1 MTLLAPLALLSLL
14 TLPII
19 VVLHMIQSRWRRVE
33 VPSLLLWRQIP
44 LQATAR
50 RRRRLRLTLL
60 LLLHLLVAS
69 LIGVALAQPE
79 ITLPWTSARTRAII
93 IDTSTS
99 MALVEGGSSR
109 LERARQRA
117 AVLIRE
123 MRGADQVALIG
134 AGPQP
139 RLIDRGHVA
148 DSARLLGALTALD
161 VEGSGSDLVS
171 AFTIAETL
179 LLDQPGAEI
188 FVLTDGAL
196 SPPNFSNIR
205 FPVRIEVLG
214 TEQPNRAVATLAA
227 RTDAAQA
234 IHIYARLVNAGD
246 RLFRGPVQLW
256 LDDQL
261 QLTEQVSMQAGAVLE
276 LSWTLRGPAQQVRI
290 ELDGADGL
298 PLDDTATVV
307 VNNRRPIR
315 VLLVADDSPALMR
328 ALQAMPEV
336 EVTTVSPT
344 DYVLE
349 QSATVE
355 VTILVDTLPARWPT
369 GGVLVINPPAG
380 SLLDVRGTTAAVPTI
395 TLTPAGETLL
405 RDINL
410 SGIDWGS
417 ITIIEPPDWLT
428 PLAFSGTQ
436 PLILRGRVER
446 SDITVWNVDLTDHPL
461 TRRLAFPLLVART
474 MRSLA
479 PPPLPAA
486 VTAGETLLY
495 QADLRTTQL
504 EIIAPNGIRDV
515 VEVQPALPVAITL
528 TQTGLYRIREWANEQ
543 TIHEA
548 HLPVNASTLA
558 EADPTPRMSSTT
570 ISPPVTSTQTKS
582 IATPQPLWSWLMI
595 IAIIILVMEW
605 LYIQRRSVQEVR

>member
-19 VVLHMIQSRWRRVE
+19 VVLHMIQSRRRRVE

-227 RTDAAQA
+227 RTDTAQDV
-234 IHIYARLVNAGD
+234 HIYARLVNAGN

-276 LSWTLRGPAQQVRI
+276 LSWTLRGPSQQVRI

-395 TLTPAGETLL
+395 TLTPTGETLL

-582 IATPQPLWSWLMI
+582 IATPQPLWPWLI
-595 IAIIILVMEW
+595 TVAIIILVMEW

>member
-1 MTLLAPLALLSLL
+1 MTLLVPLALLSLL

-19 VVLHMIQSRWRRVE
+19 VILHMTQLRRRRVE

-44 LQATAR
+44 LQATTH

-60 LLLHLLVAS
+60 LFLHLLVAL

-79 ITLPWTSARTRAII
+79 ITLPWTSARTWAII

-123 MRGADQVALIG
+123 MRGADQVVLIG
-134 AGPQP
+134 AGPRP

-148 DSARLLGALTALD
+148 DSARLLGALNTLD
-161 VEGSGSDLVS
+161 IEGSGSDLVG

-179 LLDQPGAEI
+179 LFDQPGAEI

-196 SPPNFSNIR
+196 PPPNVSNIR

-227 RTDAAQA
+227 RTDEAQA
-234 IHIYARLVNAGD
+234 VHIYARLVNAGN

-276 LSWTLRGPAQQVRI
+276 LSWTLRGPSQQVRI

-405 RDINL
+405 RDVNL
-410 SGIDWGS
+410 SGIDWGA
-417 ITIIEPPDWLT
+417 ITVIEPPDWLT
-428 PLAFSGTQ
+428 PLAFSGDH

-446 SDITVWNVDLTDHPL
+446 SEVAVWNVDLTDHPL

-474 MRSLA
+474 IRSLA

-486 VTAGETLLY
+486 VITGETLLY

-504 EIIAPNGIRDV
+504 EITAPDGKRDV
-515 VEVQPALPVAITL
+515 FDVQPALPVAITL
-528 TQTGLYRIREWANEQ
+528 TQTGLFRIREWADDQ
-543 TIHEA
+543 AIHEA
-548 HLPVNASTLA
+548 HLPVNAGTLA
-558 EADPTPRMSSTT
+558 EADPTPRMSNTT
-570 ISPPVTSTQTKS
+570 ISPAVTLTQTKP
-582 IATPQPLWSWLMI
+582 IATPQPLWSWLIMM
-595 IAIIILVMEW
+595 AIIILVVEW
-605 LYIQRRSVQEVR
+605 LYIQR

>member
-1 MTLLAPLALLSLL
+1 MTLLVPLALLSLL

-19 VVLHMIQSRWRRVE
+19 VVLHMTQLRRRRVE

-123 MRGADQVALIG
+123 MRGADQVVLIG
-134 AGPQP
+134 AGPRP

-148 DSARLLGALTALD
+148 DSARLLGALSTLAI
-161 VEGSGSDLVS
+161 EGSGSDLVG

-196 SPPNFSNIR
+196 PPPNVSNIR

-214 TEQPNRAVATLAA
+214 TEQPNRAIATLAA
-227 RTDAAQA
+227 RTDEAQA
-234 IHIYARLVNAGD
+234 VHIYARLVNAGN
-246 RLFRGPVQLW
+246 RLFRGSVRLW

-261 QLTEQVSMQAGAVLE
+261 QLTEQVSMQPDAVLE
-276 LSWTLRGPAQQVRI
+276 LSWTLPGPAQQVR
-290 ELDGADGL
+290 LVFDGADGL
-298 PLDDTATVV
+298 PLDDTATVI

-315 VLLVADDSPALMR
+315 VLLVADDSPALVR
-328 ALQAMPEV
+328 ALQAMPDV
-336 EVTTVSPT
+336 VVTAVTPAA
-344 DYVLE
+344 YVAE
-349 QSATVE
+349 QSTTTD
-355 VTILVDTLPARWPT
+355 VTILVQTLPARWPT
-369 GGVLVINPPAG
+369 GGVLVINPPPG
-380 SLLDVRGTTAAVPTI
+380 SLLDVRGTTTAVPSI
-395 TLTPAGETLL
+395 TLTTAGETLL
-405 RDINL
+405 RDVNL

-417 ITIIEPPDWLT
+417 ITVIEPPDWLT
-428 PLAFSGTQ
+428 PLAFSGDY

-446 SDITVWNVDLTDHPL
+446 SEVTVWNVDLTDHPL

-474 MRSLA
+474 IRSLV

-486 VTAGETLLY
+486 VTAGTTLLY

-504 EIIAPNGIRDV
+504 EITAPDGKRDGF
-515 VEVQPALPVAITL
+515 EVQPALPVAITL
-528 TQTGLYRIREWANEQ
+528 TQTGLYRIREWANDQ
-543 TIHEA
+543 AIHEA
-548 HLPVNASTLA
+548 HLPVNAGTLA
-558 EADPTPRMSSTT
+558 EADPAPRMSSTT
-570 ISPPVTSTQTKS
+570 ISPAVALTQTKS
-582 IATPQPLWSWLMI
+582 IATPQPLWSWLIMM
-595 IAIIILVMEW
+595 AIIILVVEW

>member
-19 VVLHMIQSRWRRVE
+19 VVLHMMQSRRRRVE

-79 ITLPWTSARTRAII
+79 ITLPWTNARTRAII

-99 MALVEGGSSR
+99 MALVEGTSSR

-123 MRGADQVALIG
+123 MRSADQVALIS
-134 AGPQP
+134 AGPRP
-139 RLIDRGHVA
+139 RLIDRGKVA
-148 DSARLLGALTALD
+148 DSARLLGTLTTLD

-196 SPPNFSNIR
+196 PPPNVSNIR
-205 FPVRIEVLG
+205 FPVHIEVIG

-234 IHIYARLVNAGD
+234 IHIYARLVNAGN

-276 LSWTLRGPAQQVRI
+276 LSWTLRGPSQQVRL

-298 PLDDTATVV
+298 PLDDTATVM

-315 VLLVADDSPALMR
+315 VLLVADNSPALMR

-410 SGIDWGS
+410 GGIDWGS

-495 QADLRTTQL
+495 QADLRTT
-504 EIIAPNGIRDV
+504 
-515 VEVQPALPVAITL
+515 
-528 TQTGLYRIREWANEQ
+528 
-543 TIHEA
+543 
-548 HLPVNASTLA
+548 
-558 EADPTPRMSSTT
+558 
-570 ISPPVTSTQTKS
+570 
-582 IATPQPLWSWLMI
+582 
-595 IAIIILVMEW
+595 
-605 LYIQRRSVQEVR
+605 

>member
-19 VVLHMIQSRWRRVE
+19 VVLHMMQSRRRRVE

-79 ITLPWTSARTRAII
+79 ITLPWTNARTRAII

-99 MALVEGGSSR
+99 MALVEGTSSR

-148 DSARLLGALTALD
+148 DRARLLGALTALD

-196 SPPNFSNIR
+196 SPPNVSNIR
-205 FPVRIEVLG
+205 FPIHIEVIG

-234 IHIYARLVNAGD
+234 IHIYARLVNAGN

-276 LSWTLRGPAQQVRI
+276 LSWTLRGPSQQVRI

-380 SLLDVRGTTAAVPTI
+380 SLLDVRGTTTAIPSI

-405 RDINL
+405 RDVNL
-410 SGIDWGS
+410 SGIDWGA
-417 ITIIEPPDWLT
+417 ITVIEPPDWLT
-428 PLAFSGTQ
+428 PLAFSGDH

-446 SDITVWNVDLTDHPL
+446 SEVAVWNVDLTDHPL

-474 MRSLA
+474 IRSLA

-486 VTAGETLLY
+486 VITGETLLY

-504 EIIAPNGIRDV
+504 EITAPDGKRDV
-515 VEVQPALPVAITL
+515 FDVQPALPVAITL
-528 TQTGLYRIREWANEQ
+528 TQTGLFRIREWADDQ
-543 TIHEA
+543 AIHEA
-548 HLPVNASTLA
+548 HLPVNAGTLA
-558 EADPTPRMSSTT
+558 EADPTPRMSNTT
-570 ISPPVTSTQTKS
+570 ISPAVTLTQTKP
-582 IATPQPLWSWLMI
+582 IATPQPLWSWLIMM
-595 IAIIILVMEW
+595 AIIILVVEW

>member
-19 VVLHMIQSRWRRVE
+19 VVLHMIQSRRRRVE

>member
-234 IHIYARLVNAGD
+234 IHIYARLVNAGN